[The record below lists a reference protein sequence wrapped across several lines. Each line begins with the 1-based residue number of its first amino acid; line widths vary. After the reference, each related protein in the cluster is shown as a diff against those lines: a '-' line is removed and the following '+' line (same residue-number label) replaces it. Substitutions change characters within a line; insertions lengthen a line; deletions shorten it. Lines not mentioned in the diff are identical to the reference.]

1 MQISQAKGG
10 GAPALNFFR
19 SLPLTT
25 YCAFMGSRIVCGHRL
40 YVTGMRLPAGEYVI
54 VVSHDEADSILEDD
68 KKRWKIEVV
77 FQALK
82 SRGFNLEAT
91 HLKDEE
97 RLKTL
102 FSVLTIAFCG
112 SYHVGAWRHVV
123 KPIRI
128 KKHQRPAKSIFRYG
142 CDWIRQA
149 VLHPDDQGDLLTHVL
164 TLLWNVLTGPKSH
177 VSQLYPI

>member
-1 MQISQAKGG
+1 
-10 GAPALNFFR
+10 
-19 SLPLTT
+19 
-25 YCAFMGSRIVCGHRL
+25 
-40 YVTGMRLPAGEYVI
+40 MRLPAGEYVI
-54 VVSHDEADSILEDD
+54 IVSHDESDYILEDY
-68 KKRWKIEVV
+68 KKRWKIEVL

-102 FSVLTIAFCG
+102 FSVLTIAFCW

-142 CDWIRQA
+142 FDWIRQA
-149 VLHPDDQGDLLTHVL
+149 VLNPDDQGDLLTHVL
-164 TLLWNVLTGPKSH
+164 TLLWNALTGPKSH
-177 VSQLYPI
+177 VYQLYPI